1 MRASNSIAASCL
13 MRRSTTH
20 KSSRQYTIQNVV
32 IFSVSQTLS
41 LSNETLIKKMK
52 AKAVINEALI
62 VRCLRKKNK
71 SDEEGKNQI
80 VRNIDDVDFAT
91 LSELALSYECTYSLS
106 LLSLST
112 LSLTLSLSL
121 SNILLDSKQP
131 SAR

>member
-1 MRASNSIAASCL
+1 MCVIHTVYNPKCEFFRFSNSNV
-13 MRRSTTH
+13 RS
-20 KSSRQYTIQNVV
+20 
-32 IFSVSQTLS
+32 LS
-41 LSNETLIKKMK
+41 LKLTLIKKMK

-106 LLSLST
+106 LLSLSP
-112 LSLTLSLSL
+112 SLNAD
-121 SNILLDSKQP
+121 SNIVQP